1 MSAGGK
7 LWLRHVQTLTK
18 SKCHCFPERTCME
31 NLQRRPIPRVKNNKN
46 KKPKILDWCELD
58 WWLFSHPPK
67 RWGRGGGEM
76 WTQKH
81 KNCKTWQEME
91 HWLNAYGIKEVRVGE
106 RGPWKRAWR
115 LFNIQNPSP
124 DLTPLS
130 INTVGAHINTA
141 ITAFLTPHIGANSMK
156 STKILFHM
164 KNESEKMSPTSVL
177 LTWLLQFSQLLNAQI
192 QDSPHLYWPAGY
204 RVFVL
209 QTHWKHLTI

>member
-1 MSAGGK
+1 MWTG
-7 LWLRHVQTLTK
+7 
-18 SKCHCFPERTCME
+18 
-31 NLQRRPIPRVKNNKN
+31 
-46 KKPKILDWCELD
+46 LD
-58 WWLFSHPPK
+58 WWLFNCPPR

-106 RGPWKRAWR
+106 RGLWKRAWR

-130 INTVGAHINTA
+130 INIVGAHINTA
-141 ITAFLTPHIGANSMK
+141 ITAFLTPHIGANSIK
-156 STKILFHM
+156 STKSLFHM

-177 LTWLLQFSQLLNAQI
+177 LLTYSPSGYYSSSLSCSMPKSRTVLISTDLQDIVFLSFNSFKTSHHLN
-192 QDSPHLYWPAGY
+192 
-204 RVFVL
+204 
-209 QTHWKHLTI
+209 